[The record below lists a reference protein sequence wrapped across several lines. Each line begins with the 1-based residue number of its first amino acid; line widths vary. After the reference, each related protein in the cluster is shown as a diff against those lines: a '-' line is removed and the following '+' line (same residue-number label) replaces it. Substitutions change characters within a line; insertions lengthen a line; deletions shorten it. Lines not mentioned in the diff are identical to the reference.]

1 MVLYYFVFLVFF
13 PLYCLQ
19 TVVCVNISRHVSCR
33 WVVILHFT
41 PRAIIISIL
50 VGTNLWAFAGMLA
63 SSHVF
68 QMQTA
73 SPVVSRLTKDSIGR
87 YTGGSYRCAKLELST
102 CSHGTFR
109 RIQQSVRLSSLT
121 DWAGVV
127 FRSEKPVVYVPRQKR
142 TRTDRATSR
151 RSTVIW
157 MVGMAPG
164 GWKCL
169 FCERSCAKVD
179 VSWFM
184 K

>member
-1 MVLYYFVFLVFF
+1 M
-13 PLYCLQ
+13 
-19 TVVCVNISRHVSCR
+19 SCR
-33 WVVILHFT
+33 WVVILHLT

-73 SPVVSRLTKDSIGR
+73 SPAVSRLTKDSIGR
-87 YTGGSYRCAKLELST
+87 YTGAAVAIGVQSLNFRHVPTALFV
-102 CSHGTFR
+102 TFNSR
-109 RIQQSVRLSSLT
+109 FVCRSLT
-121 DWAGVV
+121 AWAGVG

-151 RSTVIW
+151 WSTVIW